1 MKSLHESIAGMLLGK
16 IINENHNEVI
26 KQLNSAAGP
35 DIGGETPAFTHELGE
50 NKDGPSGSPAHSSP
64 VKDHYYHQGE
74 FASGGAEDQHEH
86 HITVSH
92 HADGT
97 ATVQHSAYRQKW
109 SDRQQDYNVS
119 DKHKE
124 KHFKDLPSAIAHVKT
139 LNTPE

>member
-1 MKSLHESIAGMLLGK
+1 MQKLHESIAHMLLNK

-26 KQLNSAAGP
+26 KHLNSAAGS
-35 DIGGETPAFTHELGE
+35 DIGGETPAFTHESGE
-50 NKDGPSGSPAHSSP
+50 NKDGPSGSPKHSSP
-64 VKDHYYHQGE
+64 VKDHYYHQGQ
-74 FASGGAEDQHEH
+74 FATGGADEQHEH

-92 HADGT
+92 HDDGT

-119 DKHKE
+119 DKHRE

-139 LNTPE
+139 LKTPE

>member
-16 IINENHNEVI
+16 IINENHNAIV
-26 KQLNSAAGP
+26 KHLNSASGP
-35 DIGGETPAFTHELGE
+35 DIGGETPAFTHESGE
-50 NKDGPSGSPAHSSP
+50 NKDGPSGSPEHSSP
-64 VKDHYYHQGE
+64 VKDHYYHQGQ
-74 FASGGAEDQHEH
+74 FATGTEDQHEH

-97 ATVQHSAYRQKW
+97 ATVQHSAYHQEW
-109 SDRQQDYNVS
+109 SDKDEDYSVS

-139 LNTPE
+139 LHTPA